1 MQEESP
7 RDVGES
13 AAATPPHRLPRPPP
27 PCRRAPAPH
36 PTPLRQEISLGSL
49 VSPRPPALG
58 RPPIHRRGGQTPQA
72 RRPRRRPARRSGPAA
87 PGPVHLHLFAEV
99 ARPGHCRRPGAA
111 AAAAPA
117 VARTPAAPASRQPRG
132 PLGPALGSPPSVSRS
147 VSPLRFLSDTGA
159 GCFGTQ
165 VSSAKRQP
173 RSRSASAAL
182 AAEPSSSFPP
192 VRAAAAP
199 Q

>member
-1 MQEESP
+1 MWGNPPLPPLPTVFPAPRTVSP
-7 RDVGES
+7 R
-13 AAATPPHRLPRPPP
+13 PRPPSH
-27 PCRRAPAPH
+27 APAARNLP
-36 PTPLRQEISLGSL
+36 RIARF
-49 VSPRPPALG
+49 PRPPALG

-87 PGPVHLHLFAEV
+87 PGPAHLHLFAEV

-117 VARTPAAPASRQPRG
+117 AARTPVAPASRKPRG

-147 VSPLRFLSDTGA
+147 VSPPRCLSDTGA

-192 VRAAAAP
+192 VCAAAAP